1 VERRQQTKK
10 RRADIKPRGRVRTHW
25 SGCWRVHHDCAVA
38 RVERLEKALKEIEDI
53 IEGDASLS
61 TWDFNRVLRIVK
73 ATKEVL

>member
-1 VERRQQTKK
+1 
-10 RRADIKPRGRVRTHW
+10 
-25 SGCWRVHHDCAVA
+25 VA